1 MFTHHSDNKMHNEKN
16 NGKDNT
22 TLTDLSD
29 GQAGTIVSII
39 GGKHAVKRLADL
51 GLKTGTMVKV
61 VRKTL
66 FSGPVQIEVSGS
78 RLILGRGLASKIIVG
93 LQ

>member
-1 MFTHHSDNKMHNEKN
+1 MFIHSKGNKMINEK
-16 NGKDNT
+16 DST
-22 TLTDLSD
+22 ILTDLSD
-29 GQAGTIVSII
+29 GQTGTIVSII
-39 GGKHAVKRLADL
+39 GGKQAVKRLADL
-51 GLKTGTMVKV
+51 GLKTGTGIKV

-78 RLILGRGLASKIIVG
+78 RLILGRGLASKIIVR

>member
-1 MFTHHSDNKMHNEKN
+1 MFMHRRENKMDNEKN
-16 NGKDNT
+16 NT
-22 TLTDLSD
+22 TLTDLAD
-29 GQAGTIVSII
+29 GQTGTIISII

-51 GLKTGTMVKV
+51 GLKTGTRIKV

-78 RLILGRGLASKIIVG
+78 RLILGRGLASKIIVEST
-93 LQ
+93 